1 MRRSSLCLFSTS
13 WVYSLSMY
21 TPCGNQLFLSNNM
34 SAWVFFLKA
43 IEIGLLLLALY
54 FPNLLELLIGM
65 LLAMSNLALLSS
77 ASTVDAIAWYIHSFL
92 LELSSHS
99 SSPRLCMIIFPSNI
113 VLSNCSSL
121 LFSWSFSFFRHFL
134 VHFVCLLAGLFL
146 VPDLLVISWYP
157 ATGLFLLQVDILVLA
172 LLFSCIVC
180 FLVVT
185 LHLLHF
191 Q

>member
-1 MRRSSLCLFSTS
+1 
-13 WVYSLSMY
+13 MY
-21 TPCGNQLFLSNNM
+21 TPCGNQLLLLNNM

-65 LLAMSNLALLSS
+65 LLAMSNPELLSS
-77 ASTVDAIAWYIHSFL
+77 ALTVDAIAWYIHSFL
-92 LELSSHS
+92 LESSSHS
-99 SSPRLCMIIFPSNI
+99 SKTVHDYLLSNI
-113 VLSNCSSL
+113 VLSNCSGL
-121 LFSWSFSFFRHFL
+121 LLSWSFSFSIFRHFL
-134 VHFVCLLAGLFL
+134 YSSLCLLAGLFL

-157 ATGLFLLQVDILVLA
+157 ATGLFFLQVDLLVLA
-172 LLFSCIVC
+172 WLFLCIVW